1 MIRTH
6 SHKAFENLSID
17 RKVGLFNEILLNIS
31 RKYIQSKKTK
41 DLNLQNIFTKMA
53 REKNDHDKALE

>member
-17 RKVGLFNEILLNIS
+17 RKVGLFNKILLNIS
-31 RKYIQSKKTK
+31 RKYIQSKKIKCDYYQPPFTT
-41 DLNLQNIFTKMA
+41 DNIKST
-53 REKNDHDKALE
+53 